1 MVTYITIEMK
11 WFYDMQLHNDNK
23 KLRQN
28 PTIQNAKLD
37 SPPPMLVLGLI

>member
-1 MVTYITIEMK
+1 MK

-28 PTIQNAKLD
+28 PTIYLCKA
-37 SPPPMLVLGLI
+37 GLTTPDAGFGAYLMKTH